1 MNIEPELRWD
11 KDQTMKN
18 HATNSPDAHAR
29 YQVESYMA
37 AAAVWRAEIQ
47 TKLYYEV
54 RSVIIGTSKIGTT
67 EKHMTIKKIQTQKAK
82 FMVWQ
87 LKRLEY
93 RPSTDH
99 TVST

>member
-1 MNIEPELRWD
+1 MIVALSLSKMNIDPELHWD

-18 HATNSPDAHAR
+18 HTINSPDAHAR

-54 RSVIIGTSKIGTT
+54 QSVIIGTTKEALQKSTWQRKTY
-67 EKHMTIKKIQTQKAK
+67 KHKK
-82 FMVWQ
+82 
-87 LKRLEY
+87 
-93 RPSTDH
+93 PSLGFDNW
-99 TVST
+99 SD

>member
-1 MNIEPELRWD
+1 
-11 KDQTMKN
+11 MKN

-67 EKHMTIKKIQTQKAK
+67 EKHMTIKKNTNTKSQ
-82 FMVWQ
+82 V
-87 LKRLEY
+87 
-93 RPSTDH
+93 
-99 TVST
+99 